1 MSVSTH
7 LYVSHRYGVEDVK
20 TVLEKHLHATDVKIK
35 SAVAPQM
42 FRVTFKINDSN
53 QQIYCHTDGHL
64 PTGPCML
71 LSLGCNQEAID
82 IMRGIADVLGGILSD
97 CEEKLEIIQGDLW
110 EENGLLYFG
119 TADGRIC
126 VFYNDPQA
134 QTSYNDDGA
143 AIDAYWETPDLDGQL
158 FYKNK
163 TFRFMSV
170 RLQSAVATSIKI
182 FVQKRGIWSFIKE
195 ESRKT
200 RYFS

>member
-53 QQIYCHTDGHL
+53 QQIYYHTDGHL

-82 IMRGIADVLGGILSD
+82 IMRGIADVLGSILSD

-110 EENGLLYFG
+110 EENGLPYFVKWATINGKMSKGTIRELNEAIREWSNTIHKDTKTKYELY
-119 TADGRIC
+119 
-126 VFYNDPQA
+126 
-134 QTSYNDDGA
+134 
-143 AIDAYWETPDLDGQL
+143 
-158 FYKNK
+158 
-163 TFRFMSV
+163 
-170 RLQSAVATSIKI
+170 
-182 FVQKRGIWSFIKE
+182 
-195 ESRKT
+195 
-200 RYFS
+200 